1 MGSSTAPTPGTARAR
16 VARQAV
22 ASWPGAQSFPGMHGA
37 ALSLAPRAPRR
48 AAGRALA
55 HLSFFL
61 LLHRLRPTTC
71 RRLSLSSRRRT
82 EAMYAL
88 SRLASLRRGTGVQSA
103 DLASPKHPLGLRRI
117 GVHRLPSVDS
127 PSTRRGWR
135 AQDQRTALVIASRE
149 STRYCFLRFAL
160 PQSTFANTLCPPVD
174 ASLRTP
180 RVCCEPSCDCPQ
192 LCC

>member
-1 MGSSTAPTPGTARAR
+1 MRTQHSFLRRRRLHRRRPRAR
-16 VARQAV
+16 RRPLAGRQR
-22 ASWPGAQSFPGMHGA
+22 PPRGA
-37 ALSLAPRAPRR
+37 APSLAPRAPRR

-55 HLSFFL
+55 QLLL

-88 SRLASLRRGTGVQSA
+88 SNLASLRKGTSAQSA

-180 RVCCEPSCDCPQ
+180 RVCCEPSCDFPQ